1 MLDFRFLDN
10 GKFNVA
16 RLQCAE
22 EKRLWLPS
30 DAKRKDAALI
40 RKSPP
45 IPESTS
51 QDVRT
56 LLKTFDVNNSENN
69 QT

>member
-22 EKRLWLPS
+22 EKRLWLPA
-30 DAKRKDAALI
+30 DAKRTDAALI

-45 IPESTS
+45 IPEALRKS
-51 QDVRT
+51 VH
-56 LLKTFDVNNSENN
+56 VIENI
-69 QT
+69 